1 MISKRKSVL
10 ALTGFALAAMVSVA
24 PAHAQT
30 APKVKLT
37 TSLGDIVVQL
47 DPAKAPKTVENFLA
61 YVNDKHYDGT
71 VFHRVI
77 DGFMIQGGGFTADM
91 VQKPTKAP
99 IPLEANNGLKNDT
112 YTIAMART
120 GNPNSAT
127 SQFFINVKDNAML
140 NAPKTVENFLAY
152 VNDKHYD
159 GTVFHRVIDGF
170 MIQGG
175 GFTADMQ
182 QKPTKAP
189 IALEAKNG
197 LKNDTY
203 TIAMARTGDPNSATS
218 QFFINVKDNA
228 MLNAPNPDGHGYAVF
243 GKVVE
248 GTAVVDKI
256 KAVATGNKG
265 PHQNV
270 PNTPVTITSATVV
283 K

>member
-1 MISKRKSVL
+1 MISRRNSTL
-10 ALTGFALAAMVSVA
+10 ALASIALTAMFSVA
-24 PAHAQT
+24 SVQAQT
-30 APKVKLT
+30 APKVKLA
-37 TSLGDIVVQL
+37 TSMGDIVVQL

-71 VFHRVI
+71 VFHRVM

-91 VQKPTKAP
+91 QQKATKPP

-140 NAPKTVENFLAY
+140 NAP
-152 VNDKHYD
+152 
-159 GTVFHRVIDGF
+159 
-170 MIQGG
+170 Q
-175 GFTADMQ
+175 
-182 QKPTKAP
+182 
-189 IALEAKNG
+189 
-197 LKNDTY
+197 
-203 TIAMARTGDPNSATS
+203 
-218 QFFINVKDNA
+218 
-228 MLNAPNPDGHGYAVF
+228 PDGHGYAVF

-256 KAVATGNKG
+256 KAVAVGNKG
-265 PHQNV
+265 GHQNV
-270 PNTPVTITSATVV
+270 PTTPVTITSATVV